1 MNTPLT
7 VDVIVL
13 EGLTLG
19 RRVRLARIAKGL
31 RQLDVASLTRL
42 QPSDVCNVE
51 LDRPVY
57 RWKLARILEVL
68 ELERKP

>member
-1 MNTPLT
+1 MMT

-19 RRVRLARIAKGL
+19 RRVRLARIAKGF
-31 RQLDVASLTRL
+31 RQLDLASIARL
-42 QPSDVCNVE
+42 PSADITNIE
-51 LDRPVY
+51 LDRPVH
-57 RWKLARILEVL
+57 RWKLKRVLEVL